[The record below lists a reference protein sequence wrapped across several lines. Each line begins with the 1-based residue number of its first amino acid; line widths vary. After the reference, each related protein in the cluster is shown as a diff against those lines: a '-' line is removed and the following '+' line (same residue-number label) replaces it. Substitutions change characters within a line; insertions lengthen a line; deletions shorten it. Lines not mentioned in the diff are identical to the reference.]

1 MTRELDCATARGF
14 VGPDAGP
21 LHPALRAQVEAHIEA
36 CAECRAYLDLDP
48 SLLHAYESLRQEEAP
63 EALRNKVVGAVRAL
77 QDGQSVSAPKRESTL
92 RSLSRSSAL
101 RYVGVLAA
109 AGLAAVMWAR
119 DPGNQSPGF
128 EESAYVTDFVRRAT
142 AGEHLATSD
151 PQELARFFRD
161 RLGVT
166 LQPLAVDGLELESG
180 EVCILDGEL
189 GALILYKLDGHVL
202 SHYLVPREGTTAR
215 PPSRRVLG
223 PDETL
228 GMHDAS
234 EVTMVTWASD
244 SVEQA
249 LVGSAPAE
257 ALARLV
263 NRGAGE

>member
-1 MTRELDCATARGF
+1 MTTELDCATARDF
-14 VGPDAGP
+14 VRPDAGP
-21 LHPALRAQVEAHIEA
+21 LHPALRAQVEAHVEG
-36 CAECRAYLDLDP
+36 CEECRAYLGLDP
-48 SLLHAYESLRQEEAP
+48 SLLHAYERLREQEAS

-77 QDGQSVSAPKRESTL
+77 QDDGSVSAGEQESTS

-101 RYVGVLAA
+101 KYVGILVAA
-109 AGLAAVMWAR
+109 SLAAVVWAL
-119 DPGNQSPGF
+119 DSGNESTGF

-151 PQELARFFRD
+151 PEELTRFFRD
-161 RLGVT
+161 RLGVA
-166 LQPLAVDGLELESG
+166 LQPLAVEGLELESG

-234 EVTMVTWASD
+234 QVTMVTWASE

-257 ALARLV
+257 ALTGLV
-263 NRGAGE
+263 NRGAGG